1 MKRFNDIA
9 AEMNVHHLQV
19 NAHAAESRDVEFLVR
34 ALENRS
40 PAPDLLA
47 RLRVV
52 AKEWEQYGG
61 EFTAPVLTED
71 LLTPALLPKH
81 RVLLPTFEL
90 KAKAFMLTYNS
101 ADVAE
106 GWWTEFKTFMVA
118 LHKKHGARAWGAC
131 LETSLHAQDPG
142 RYHLH
147 AYLLWTDGVGM
158 RTRST
163 EPFHFKGVRPRIDV
177 CRSRTATTSPYAAAC
192 HGLWYVVVH
201 KAGTIHSDTNYPAGV
216 WYKPKA
222 TWLQSLYQDKKMDHD
237 AYLAMSARDFAVGHS
252 ARKRDAEEAFRDA
265 RKHAVSCL
273 VRAELQGL
281 RAVGAY
287 KDRKQFQQVNQF
299 LACFDD
305 TYRWRRPLLLI
316 TGGTNLGKSMLGGKV
331 LEELAERS
339 GIECY
344 AGEGNPGG
352 GG

>member
-106 GWWTEFKTFMVA
+106 GWWTEFKTFMMA

-177 CRSRTATTSPYAAAC
+177 CRSRTATTSPYAATC

-222 TWLQSLYQDKKMDHD
+222 TWLQSLYQDKNMDHD
-237 AYLAMSARDFAVGHS
+237 AYLAMSARDFGPFGTQEGCRRSVQRCAKTC
-252 ARKRDAEEAFRDA
+252 R
-265 RKHAVSCL
+265 
-273 VRAELQGL
+273 ELF
-281 RAVGAY
+281 GAGGAAGSTCS
-287 KDRKQFQQVNQF
+287 RCVQ
-299 LACFDD
+299 
-305 TYRWRRPLLLI
+305 RPQTVPASQSISSLL
-316 TGGTNLGKSMLGGKV
+316 
-331 LEELAERS
+331 
-339 GIECY
+339 
-344 AGEGNPGG
+344 
-352 GG
+352 